1 MTTSPL
7 AMSAVDGAADGAAD
21 AALDRAA
28 DRTLAGTADGALA
41 RALARAVDG
50 TAGAAGAEDVERVV
64 LVDDDGRAVGTM
76 PKAIVHSRE
85 TPLHLAFSCYAFDR
99 RRRLLMTRR
108 ADTKTT
114 WPGVWTNTC
123 CGHPAPGEPLPAAV
137 ERRLRQELGLTPLV
151 LVPVL
156 PRFRYRA
163 VMDNG
168 IVENEICPVFA
179 AVVAEVP
186 RPDPAEVSAIRWVDW
201 QEFRELAGEQ
211 DPSNDGIS
219 PWAREQVAEL
229 ALLGAVPD
237 NWPAGH
243 DRARLARMFA

>member
-7 AMSAVDGAADGAAD
+7 AMSTAG
-21 AALDRAA
+21 RAA
-28 DRTLAGTADGALA
+28 VSED
-41 RALARAVDG
+41 
-50 TAGAAGAEDVERVV
+50 AERVVSEDAERVV
-64 LVDDDGRAVGTM
+64 LLDDAGQAVGSM
-76 PKAIVHSRE
+76 PKATVHSNE

-99 RRRLLMTRR
+99 HRRLLITRR
-108 ADTKTT
+108 ADTKAT

-137 ERRLRQELGLTPLV
+137 ARRLRQELGLTALE

-163 VMDNG
+163 MMANG
-168 IVENEICPVFA
+168 IVENEICPVFV
-179 AVVAEVP
+179 AVVGEAP
-186 RPDPAEVSAIRWVDW
+186 RPDPAEVSATRWVDW
-201 QEFRELAGEQ
+201 QEFRELAADRGPFH
-211 DPSNDGIS
+211 DAIS

-237 NWPAGH
+237 DWPADP
-243 DRARLARMFA
+243 DRGRLTRLFDV